1 MSIRNQCWGFMMQ
14 VPLQLSFKHVNRTP
28 EVEDLIREK
37 ANKLGRVCDY
47 LSSCRVAVEKPQKR
61 LHSGNPYRVR
71 IDMTVSPGH
80 ELVVKN
86 EAGRGNMHDP
96 LHVVI
101 RDAFDAATRRLRKLV
116 AQQHG
121 KVKSHEAQQV
131 GAVVHKLFPQEGYG
145 FLRTTDTQDEVYFH
159 RNCVLHGDFE
169 RLSVGTG
176 VRYTAE
182 EGRRGEQATTV
193 QVVDAQRTP
202 IESPYRG

>member
-1 MSIRNQCWGFMMQ
+1 MQ
-14 VPLQLSFKHVNRTP
+14 VPLQLSFKNVRRTP
-28 EVEDLIREK
+28 DVEDLIREK
-37 ANKLGRVCDY
+37 ADKLGRVCDY
-47 LSSCRVAVEKPQKR
+47 LSSCRVAVEKPQMR

-101 RDAFDAATRRLRKLV
+101 RDAFDAAYRRLQKLV

-121 KVKSHEAQQV
+121 KVKTHGAQQV
-131 GAVVHKLFPQEGYG
+131 AAVVHKLFPIEGYG
-145 FLRTTDTQDEVYFH
+145 FLRTADTQDEIYFH
-159 RNCVLHGDFE
+159 RNSVLHGDFE

-182 EGRRGEQATTV
+182 EGQQGQQATTV

-202 IESPYRG
+202 IQSPYRG